1 MEPHP
6 IFAPGCPLSAVRLSL
21 REEKQ
26 TATDDT
32 MTSYRAEYES
42 ARRSSRAS
50 MAHALFQDTMAYV
63 GETPWHGLGKKVLRQ
78 TSAEDM
84 IRAANLDWV
93 MFTQPASG
101 AVQDAKGLW
110 SRRRLMREPVGP
122 EREPVEF
129 GLVGKR
135 YVVVQNRDAFKF
147 FDPLLD
153 TGVATLE
160 SAGAL
165 HQGQV
170 VWIQARVTKAYE
182 IEVGDEVRP
191 FVLLST
197 RHDGEGAVTVRFSL
211 TRVVCQN
218 TLNVAT
224 KEAKA
229 AYSIPHTGRPAER
242 LRDAG
247 VKVLTKLIDE
257 TMDRATRIFD
267 SMRQHSMDSDTIR
280 QFMESIYEPPK
291 PRDGAATTTRRVSI
305 WDRVEERVKAQA
317 SGADSA
323 GGETLWGL
331 YNAITFI
338 EDDMAREAGRDGGDM
353 SIALDRIWFGTAA
366 ERKLKA
372 FNAAAK
378 LVGET
383 HAGA

>member
-1 MEPHP
+1 
-6 IFAPGCPLSAVRLSL
+6 
-21 REEKQ
+21 
-26 TATDDT
+26 
-32 MTSYRAEYES
+32 
-42 ARRSSRAS
+42 

-63 GETPWHGLGKKVLRQ
+63 GETPWHGLGKKVPRQ

-135 YVVVQNRDAFKF
+135 YVVVQNRDAFQF

-165 HQGQV
+165 HHGEV

-197 RHDGEGAVTVRFSL
+197 RHDGEGAVNVRFSL

-224 KEAKA
+224 KAAKA

-267 SMRQHSMDSDTIR
+267 SMRQHDMDNEAIR
-280 QFMESIYEPPK
+280 EFMGSIYEPPK
-291 PRDGAATTTRRVSI
+291 PRDGAATTVRRVSM
-305 WDRVEERVKAQA
+305 WDRIEERLKAQA
-317 SGADSA
+317 AGADSA

-331 YNAITFI
+331 YNAITFV

-372 FNAAAK
+372 FNAASK
-378 LVGET
+378 IVGE
-383 HAGA
+383 AAAEA